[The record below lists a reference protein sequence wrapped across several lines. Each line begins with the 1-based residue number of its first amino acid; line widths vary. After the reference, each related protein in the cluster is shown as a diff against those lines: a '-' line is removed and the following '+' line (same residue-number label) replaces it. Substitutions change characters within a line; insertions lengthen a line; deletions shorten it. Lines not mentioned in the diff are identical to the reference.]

1 MTNNNINDWFN
12 NNVSKGVPI
21 TPEKAVVKD
30 KDVSKGSLG
39 GKTKT
44 EVEPDTGKKDK

>member
-1 MTNNNINDWFN
+1 MTNNNFNDWY
-12 NNVSKGVPI
+12 NNVSKGVPMNPD
-21 TPEKAVVKD
+21 TAVVKD
-30 KDVSKGSLG
+30 NDVTKGSLG